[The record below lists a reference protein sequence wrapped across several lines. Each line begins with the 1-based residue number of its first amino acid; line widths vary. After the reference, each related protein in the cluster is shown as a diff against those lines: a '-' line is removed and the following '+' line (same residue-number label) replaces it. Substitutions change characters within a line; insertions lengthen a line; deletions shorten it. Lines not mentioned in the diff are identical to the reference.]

1 MFEYLERKKILLIYI
16 PLAVYWTLL
25 LVGTSLPADSVPGF
39 GIGDKLLHFFA
50 YFVLT
55 VLLSL
60 TLLMQN
66 KYHFLKEKHIL
77 FSIIIA
83 SVYGLLDEIHQS
95 YIPGRS
101 NDILDWIADTLGAI
115 TAVLLLD
122 FMMRK
127 MGYFKRK

>member
-66 KYHFLKEKHIL
+66 KYHFLKEKYIL